1 MKIALTPAARNY
13 IDKKGGEISLHVVT
27 VGG

>member
-1 MKIALTPAARNY
+1 MKITLTPAARDY
-13 IDKKGGEISLHVVT
+13 IDKKGGEISLNVVT